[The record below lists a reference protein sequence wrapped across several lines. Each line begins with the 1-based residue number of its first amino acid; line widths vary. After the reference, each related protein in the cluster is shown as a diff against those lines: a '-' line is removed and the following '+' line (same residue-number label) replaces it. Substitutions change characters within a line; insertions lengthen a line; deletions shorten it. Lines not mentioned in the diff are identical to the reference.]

1 MNIYDPISIALNVS
15 PMFFDFDHLS
25 ENYDKISS
33 VFAGKKHTEE
43 TLSILRVPKSEE
55 HKRKIGLGNKGK
67 HGPEAA
73 LIASKAAAKVNKGKK
88 RPDHAEKIKKHW
100 ESGTYK
106 VLSGEAHSRYGKKHS
121 EETKA
126 KIRAAILSKKNAR

>member
-1 MNIYDPISIALNVS
+1 
-15 PMFFDFDHLS
+15 MFFDFDHLS
-25 ENYDKISS
+25 ENDVKISS

-73 LIASKAAAKVNKGKK
+73 H
-88 RPDHAEKIKKHW
+88 P
-100 ESGTYK
+100 
-106 VLSGEAHSRYGKKHS
+106 RYGKKHS

-126 KIRAAILSKKNAR
+126 KIRAARLSKKNAR